1 MGVLVSLVAIGAVRS
16 FMVIRFTVGVA
27 VWLRGD
33 GKIYDSAP
41 ASSKYEVGAESL
53 KSRGVERCT
62 NRNLD
67 QMTPRILRS
76 GCVLYQGISG
86 AQFIVN
92 AGRGSFGSSRALLAW

>member
-1 MGVLVSLVAIGAVRS
+1 MSKKREAVQ
-16 FMVIRFTVGVA
+16 
-27 VWLRGD
+27 
-33 GKIYDSAP
+33 
-41 ASSKYEVGAESL
+41 YEVGAELL

-67 QMTPRILRS
+67 QMTPRILSS